1 MEVVRFA
8 GRVEVGWSGR
18 GGREGGVYTMEWSL
32 RLRGLE
38 R

>member
-1 MEVVRFA
+1 MVRFA

-18 GGREGGVYTMEWSL
+18 GGREGGVYTMGWSL
-32 RLRGLE
+32 RFDGLR